1 VKIGS
6 IDPVPRGFDHVQRG
20 IDPVQ
25 PGRIHERT
33 QNPAVKESHR
43 QEPKQQKQD
52 QVDGRKRE
60 GAGSGAGWERGSLSE
75 LRDGVKKLNIT
86 AQAFDAGLRFRLH
99 EDSERLMVQVV
110 DRSANNEVIKEIPP
124 EKMLDMVAR
133 IQDIIGLFIDTRR

>member
-6 IDPVPRGFDHVQRG
+6 NDPVPRGFDHVQRG

-33 QNPAVKESHR
+33 QNPAVKESYR
-43 QEPKQQKQD
+43 QEPKQKKQD
-52 QVDGRKRE
+52 RVDGWRRE
-60 GAGSGAGWERGSLSE
+60 GADSGAGWEHVSLTE
-75 LRDGVKKLNIT
+75 LQNGVEKLNLT
-86 AQAFDAGLRFRLH
+86 AKAFDTGLRFRLH

-110 DRSANNEVIKEIPP
+110 DRSANEVIKEIPP
-124 EKMLDMVAR
+124 EKVLDMVAR

>member
-1 VKIGS
+1 MKIGS

-33 QNPAVKESHR
+33 QNPAVQESHR
-43 QEPKQQKQD
+43 QEPKQKKQD
-52 QVDGRKRE
+52 QVDGGKRE
-60 GAGSGAGWERGSLSE
+60 RAGAGWEHLSLSE
-75 LRDGVKKLNIT
+75 LQNGVEKLNLT
-86 AQAFDAGLRFRLH
+86 AQAFDTGLRFRLH

-124 EKMLDMVAR
+124 EKVLDMVAR